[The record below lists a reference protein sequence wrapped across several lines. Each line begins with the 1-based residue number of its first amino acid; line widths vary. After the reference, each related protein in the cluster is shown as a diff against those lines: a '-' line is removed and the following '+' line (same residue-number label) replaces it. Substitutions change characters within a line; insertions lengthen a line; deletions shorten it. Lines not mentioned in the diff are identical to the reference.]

1 MSTILSPVSGSTATL
16 PLVAPLTSSEVGLA
30 DQGIFYNA
38 INPTP
43 GTGIVGPVSTTLDET
58 KAIFTMYNG
67 GTGTIYPKFLR
78 LHCTVIGTTGT
89 GVRFTQ
95 ALDQGNRFSSGG
107 TALTAVNSNMNS
119 QNRSSAQIQF
129 GAITTTAA
137 TSQRR
142 LIANKLFKSDG
153 IEVINE
159 TYQLSWA
166 SSAQLEDPASLI
178 NNTTTL
184 AHTTYSFGPIAIGP
198 GQSFVI
204 HQWRAAITVGITF
217 EVELGFIEK

>member
-16 PLVAPLTSSEVGLA
+16 PVVTSLTSGDLVLA

-38 INPTP
+38 LTPTP
-43 GTGIVGPVSTTLDET
+43 GTGIIGPVSTTWDET
-58 KAIFTMYNG
+58 KALMTVYNG

-78 LHCTVIGTTGT
+78 LHVTVIGTTGT

-95 ALDQGNRFSSGG
+95 ALDQGNRWSSGG
-107 TALTAVNSNMNS
+107 TALVISNSNMNS
-119 QNRSSAQIQF
+119 TNRSASQIQF
-129 GAITTTAA
+129 GAITATAA
-137 TSQRR
+137 SGQRR
-142 LIANKLFKSDG
+142 LAGNKLFKSDG

-159 TYQLSWA
+159 TYQLSWGG
-166 SSAQLEDPASLI
+166 SGPLQDPTSLI

-184 AHTTYSFGPIAIGP
+184 AHTAYGFGPVAIGP
-198 GQSFVI
+198 GQTFVL

-217 EVELGFIEK
+217 EAEFGFVEK